1 MYRFQLRVTIS
12 AITIVVAGCNF
23 LLAEDNVPL
32 LRYGFAAGK
41 QYAFQVKIQAEAEK
55 YDEVRE
61 GVLTYTVTSAKDKEF
76 VLKPSGTLPAQIKP
90 HANEIIMPRG
100 PLGLMGPRGF
110 MGPGFQEGITFNR
123 QGEKIVSRELT
134 PLPYLLGDMEL
145 LVIEEFPVEAKSNW
159 EKQREV
165 EIVERDS
172 GGPFPRFAFGGSR
185 LADGKHTT
193 AKEQINYAIVKN
205 DKDALEISKKYSLLA
220 SPEADK
226 PNRFE
231 MTGEG
236 QFTFD
241 LTEGVIKSFSM
252 KYECRENEKNVIRK
266 YPITLT
272 YRLLSPEELAE
283 QKKKAEE
290 ARAAAAKAKEPKDF
304 EPGERARLLRDLKST
319 DTHRIQTA
327 ADRLANAP
335 VDDKPADVSKAL
347 ALLLRHSDGWVQK
360 SAAKALVVWAT
371 SEAENALVKAS
382 QSEDVFVRNPAIEA
396 LGKLK
401 TAKAA
406 EAVAV
411 QMYQQNSRQEASK
424 ALKAM
429 GPVAEDATIDCLK
442 DRDMWVRA
450 EACLVLQEIGGKKSL
465 QALRDISLKL
475 AGNASREASKAIS
488 AIELRLESE
497 ADAAAAPEDAKAKPA
512 NSAGSTSAEP
522 SAGLRTWRDAS
533 GTFSVEAVML
543 SQQDGKVVL
552 QKKDGKTVRVPIA
565 KLSPADKKYI
575 AEHAGDTQSKAENP
589 FE

>member
-1 MYRFQLRVTIS
+1 MYRLRLHHIIS
-12 AITIVVAGCNF
+12 AIPLIFAASD
-23 LLAEDNVPL
+23 LLWAQDNVPL

-55 YDEVRE
+55 FDEVRE

-76 VLKPSGTLPAQIKP
+76 VLKPSGTLPVQIKP

-100 PLGLMGPRGF
+100 PMGLMGPMRF

-145 LVIEEFPVEAKSNW
+145 LVIDEFPAEAKSNW
-159 EKQREV
+159 EKQKEV

-172 GGPFPRFAFGGSR
+172 GGPFPRFAFGGPR
-185 LADGKHTT
+185 LTNGKHTT
-193 AKEQINYAIVKN
+193 AKEQSNYAIVKN
-205 DKDALEISKKYSLLA
+205 DKDAIDISKKYSLLT

-241 LTEGVIKSFSM
+241 LTEGIIKSFSM
-252 KYECRENEKNVIRK
+252 KYECRENEKTVIRK

-272 YRLLSPEELAE
+272 YHLLSPEELAE

-290 ARAAAAKAKEPKDF
+290 ARTAAAKAAEPKNFDS
-304 EPGERARLLRDLKST
+304 GERVRLLRDLKST
-319 DTHRIQTA
+319 DTQRIKTA

-335 VDDKPADVSKAL
+335 VDDHPADISKAL
-347 ALLLRHSDGWVQK
+347 ALLLRHSDQWVQQ
-360 SAAKALVVWAT
+360 SAAKALVVWAAP
-371 SEAENALVKAS
+371 EAENALIKAS
-382 QSEDVFVRNPAIEA
+382 QSENVFLRNPAIEA
-396 LGKLK
+396 LGNLK
-401 TAKAA
+401 SAKAA
-406 EAVAV
+406 EAVAA
-411 QMYQQNSRQEASK
+411 QMYQQSSRGEASK

-465 QALRDISLKL
+465 QALRDMSIKL
-475 AGNASREASKAIS
+475 AGSAPREAPKAIS
-488 AIELRLESE
+488 AIELRLEPE

-522 SAGLRTWRDAS
+522 PAGLRTWRDAG

>member
-1 MYRFQLRVTIS
+1 MYGLRLYHIIS
-12 AITIVVAGCNF
+12 AIPLIFAASD
-23 LLAEDNVPL
+23 LLWAEDNVPL

-61 GVLTYTVTSAKDKEF
+61 GVLTYTVTSAKEKEF
-76 VLKPSGTLPAQIKP
+76 VLKPSGTLPVQIKP
-90 HANEIIMPRG
+90 HANEIIIPRG

-110 MGPGFQEGITFNR
+110 RGPGFQEGITFNR

-145 LVIEEFPVEAKSNW
+145 LVIEEFPVEAKSSW
-159 EKQREV
+159 EKQKEV

-172 GGPFPRFAFGGSR
+172 GGPFPRFAFGGTR
-185 LADGKHTT
+185 MAEGKHTT
-193 AKEQINYAIVKN
+193 AKEQINYAVLKN
-205 DKDALEISKKYSLLA
+205 DKDAIEISKKYSLLA
-220 SPEADK
+220 SPVADN

-266 YPITLT
+266 YPIALT

-290 ARAAAAKAKEPKDF
+290 ARAAAAKAAEPKNFD
-304 EPGERARLLRDLKST
+304 PGERGRLLRELKST
-319 DTHRIQTA
+319 DTNRIKTA
-327 ADRLANAP
+327 ADRLAKAP
-335 VDDKPADVSKAL
+335 VDDHPADISKAL
-347 ALLLRHSDGWVQK
+347 AILLRNSDEGVQQ
-360 SAAKALVVWAT
+360 SAVKALVVWAT
-371 SEAENALVKAS
+371 PEAENALIKAS
-382 QSEDVFVRNPAIEA
+382 QSENVFLRNPAIEA
-396 LGKLK
+396 LGNLK
-401 TAKAA
+401 SAKAA
-406 EAVAV
+406 EAVAA
-411 QMYQQNSRQEASK
+411 QMYRQNSRREASK

-429 GPVAEDATIDCLK
+429 GPIAEDATIDCLN

-450 EACLVLQEIGGKKSL
+450 ESCLVLQEIGGKKSL
-465 QALRDISLKL
+465 QALRDMSLKL
-475 AGNASREASKAIS
+475 AGNAPREASKAIS

-497 ADAAAAPEDAKAKPA
+497 PDTAVSEGAKAKPA
-512 NSAGSTSAEP
+512 DSASSTPAES
-522 SAGLRTWRDAS
+522 SAGLRTWHDAS

-543 SQQDGKVVL
+543 SQQDGNVVL
-552 QKKDGKTVRVPIA
+552 QKKDGKTVRVVIE
-565 KLSPADKKYI
+565 KLSPADKKYV
-575 AEHAGDTQSKAENP
+575 AEHAGDTPSKAENP
-589 FE
+589 FQ